1 MCVYIHTLVYQPLLL
16 YYCSLRLTI
25 KLRTKKSMKL
35 VNFLKSLRNEQ
46 VTIELKNGTT
56 IWGTLQT
63 VSPQMNATLTDVTLS
78 IPSGASTSNSSSNT
92 RGASALA
99 SVYLMSASP
108 STDTSSSN
116 TSSKQVTVSLQYV
129 NVRGNTIR
137 QIILP
142 DSLNLDSLLVD
153 RSQLNRL
160 RQSGKVTNES
170 HKKRRR
176 EFVGRAPKRVKR
188 GL

>member
-1 MCVYIHTLVYQPLLL
+1 
-16 YYCSLRLTI
+16 
-25 KLRTKKSMKL
+25 
-35 VNFLKSLRNEQ
+35 
-46 VTIELKNGTT
+46 
-56 IWGTLQT
+56 
-63 VSPQMNATLTDVTLS
+63 MNATLTDVTLS

-116 TSSKQVTVSLQYV
+116 TNSKQVTVSLQYV